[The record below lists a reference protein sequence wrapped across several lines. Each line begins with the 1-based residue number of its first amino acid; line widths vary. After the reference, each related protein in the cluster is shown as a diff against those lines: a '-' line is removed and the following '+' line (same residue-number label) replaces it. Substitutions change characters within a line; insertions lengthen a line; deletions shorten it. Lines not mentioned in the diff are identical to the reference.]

1 MAAHNEVL
9 LLDSKL
15 ADGPINAT
23 PEQRQ
28 LVDALFNGR
37 PLLNIDA
44 RTLPQLKSSAADD
57 SVEESDLF
65 YSFLTREYVNLRNSN
80 VPPAETLAIAKKISS
95 ARFF

>member
-23 PEQRQ
+23 PGSDSWSMHC
-28 LVDALFNGR
+28 LTAV
-37 PLLNIDA
+37 PCPNIDA

-57 SVEESDLF
+57 SVEE
-65 YSFLTREYVNLRNSN
+65 RP
-80 VPPAETLAIAKKISS
+80 VPQLPDS
-95 ARFF
+95 RVR